1 MSDAEDNNG
10 NSSFA
15 VAINPEFKDGKWTGN
30 ISAHIE
36 EELVGDLDDEDVH
49 QIRSVCGMMTS
60 TLYLM
65 ESEPDF
71 LAYIQS
77 YFLENFP
84 ETVEEMYDV
93 ALEEEEE
100 KQAVFTRSKDGK
112 VITLN
117 FDTKTHGS
125 A

>member
-1 MSDAEDNNG
+1 MSDTEDSNV

-15 VAINPEFKDGKWTGN
+15 VAIAPEFKDGKWTGN
-30 ISAHIE
+30 VSAHIE
-36 EELVGDLDDEDVH
+36 EELVGDLDDEEVH
-49 QIRSVCGMMTS
+49 QIRSVCGMMTA

-71 LAYIQS
+71 LEYIQS

-84 ETVEEMYDV
+84 DTAEEMYDV
-93 ALEEEEE
+93 ALEEE

-117 FDTKTHGS
+117 FDTKTHGN